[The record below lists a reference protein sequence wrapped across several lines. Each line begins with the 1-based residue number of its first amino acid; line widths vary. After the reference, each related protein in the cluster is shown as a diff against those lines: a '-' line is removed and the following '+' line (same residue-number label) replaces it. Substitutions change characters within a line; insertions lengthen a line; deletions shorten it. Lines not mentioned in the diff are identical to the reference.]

1 MAVQEAMA
9 DAQLLNPAACR
20 MLSVGLRGGNAE
32 QVMERIAGQMLEE
45 AQAAMES
52 KISRM
57 EPTMVLVCSVLVGGI
72 LLCVMLPLIHILSAI
87 G

>member
-1 MAVQEAMA
+1 
-9 DAQLLNPAACR
+9 
-20 MLSVGLRGGNAE
+20 
-32 QVMERIAGQMLEE
+32 MERIAEQMLEE
-45 AQAAMES
+45 AQDGLEARIAR
-52 KISRM
+52 I